1 MSFKKLEK
9 EINYSFKDSD
19 LLKQSLT
26 HKSFDDITNN
36 ENLEF
41 LGDRVLGLI
50 IAKKLIEIFPNE
62 KEGIIDKK
70 FANLVSKK
78 TCSEIGR
85 KMSLKKFMF
94 LGNSYKKIKA
104 SDDKILGDCL
114 EALIGA
120 IYLDSN
126 IEKTGNF
133 ILSFWSEHLK
143 KSDFTFIDAKT
154 RLQEYSLKKFKEL
167 PKYET
172 KNQKGSH
179 HDPIFKIEVKIRNSK
194 SFSGEGNSKKKAQQ
208 NAAMK
213 LLRFLNI

>member
-133 ILSFWSEHLK
+133 ILSFCV
-143 KSDFTFIDAKT
+143 F
-154 RLQEYSLKKFKEL
+154 
-167 PKYET
+167 
-172 KNQKGSH
+172 
-179 HDPIFKIEVKIRNSK
+179 
-194 SFSGEGNSKKKAQQ
+194 FSGISTFFIHSN
-208 NAAMK
+208 K
-213 LLRFLNI
+213 LVKSLVFLRILIVSFFLLNDILTS

>member
-1 MSFKKLEK
+1 
-9 EINYSFKDSD
+9 
-19 LLKQSLT
+19 
-26 HKSFDDITNN
+26 
-36 ENLEF
+36 
-41 LGDRVLGLI
+41 
-50 IAKKLIEIFPNE
+50 
-62 KEGIIDKK
+62 
-70 FANLVSKK
+70 
-78 TCSEIGR
+78 
-85 KMSLKKFMF
+85 MSLKKFMF